1 MLDNKIVNQ
10 VVNALLNQNGG
21 RKEPTKLYGTVVV
34 VDDKKYVKLD
44 GSDTLTGI
52 VEGTEVMADDRVLV
66 SIENHQAV
74 VLSNITSPASARTAT
89 NFMDFSEEGL
99 VIGQLTTPGG
109 APQSIIIGSLGEGEQ
124 GIYLRV
130 GENVIAK
137 FIGDEFNYSK
147 IEFGPFT
154 AQGETDE
161 YLGILDALGLNVYKN
176 YQDYDTYDAAIRMFP
191 GYVAVDNGADIVE
204 IANGSVIADNG
215 CNAKIVEVTATK
227 SSISVE
233 ANSSASGTMTADIPD
248 GYRPCGIIQYQITGH
263 PAYYLN
269 VDVNSNGTV
278 SYNIHNPSSGNWTG
292 IALTVRIACIWAG

>member
-109 APQSIIIGSLGEGEQ
+109 APQSMIIGSLGEGEQ

-137 FIGDEFNYSK
+137 FIGDEFNYS
-147 IEFGPFT
+147 
-154 AQGETDE
+154 
-161 YLGILDALGLNVYKN
+161 IL
-176 YQDYDTYDAAIRMFP
+176 
-191 GYVAVDNGADIVE
+191 
-204 IANGSVIADNG
+204 
-215 CNAKIVEVTATK
+215 
-227 SSISVE
+227 
-233 ANSSASGTMTADIPD
+233 NS
-248 GYRPCGIIQYQITGH
+248 
-263 PAYYLN
+263 
-269 VDVNSNGTV
+269 
-278 SYNIHNPSSGNWTG
+278 
-292 IALTVRIACIWAG
+292 